1 MIPYSQMWS
10 SINPPNCYG
19 IQSGSIPDAV
29 PHQTHT
35 TMIQRQ
41 DVIRV
46 AHDIKMQLTESEIDA
61 VLNEYQNRDV
71 DDEWHIVVEDIIYE
85 IKTEN
90 Q

>member
-1 MIPYSQMWS
+1 VT
-10 SINPPNCYG
+10 
-19 IQSGSIPDAV
+19 DAV

-46 AHDIKMQLTESEIDA
+46 AHNIKMQLTDSEIDA

-71 DDEWHIVVEDIIYE
+71 DEPWHIVVEDIIYE
-85 IKTEN
+85 IKTKK